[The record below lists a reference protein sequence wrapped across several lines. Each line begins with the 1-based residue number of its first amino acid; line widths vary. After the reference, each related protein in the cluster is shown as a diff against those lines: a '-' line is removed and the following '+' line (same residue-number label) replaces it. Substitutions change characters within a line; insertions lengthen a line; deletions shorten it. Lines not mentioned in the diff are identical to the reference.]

1 MDYDFTVFATS
12 GAWISLVTLAFLEI
26 ILGVDNIIFIS
37 LVAGRLPANQQKKA
51 RNIGLMIAL
60 LFRIGLLLSISWII
74 GLTAPL
80 FTLPMEGVFAD
91 MGLHD
96 PLVAAQISGRDLILF
111 AGGLFLLAKSTT
123 EIHHKVSGDMAED
136 KKVKAP
142 AKMSGAIIQ
151 IILIDI
157 VFSFDSILTA
167 VGLTQHVMVMIFAV
181 IIAMVI
187 MMLFSGKVS
196 AVIEKQPSLQILALA
211 FLIMIGLTLILE
223 ALGVHINKAF
233 VYVAVAFSLGV
244 EFLNIRFRKKAGDA

>member
-1 MDYDFTVFATS
+1 MDYDITVFATA
-12 GAWISLVTLAFLEI
+12 GAWVSLLTLAILEV

-37 LVAGRLPANQQKKA
+37 LVAGRLPADQQAKA

-60 LFRIGLLLSISWII
+60 LFRVGLLLSISWII
-74 GLTAPL
+74 GLTAPI
-80 FTLPMEGVFAD
+80 FTLPLESVFAD
-91 MGLHD
+91 MGVHD
-96 PLVAAQISGRDLILF
+96 AVAAAAISGRDLILF
-111 AGGLFLLAKSTT
+111 AGGIFLLAKSTT
-123 EIHHKVSGDMAED
+123 EIHHKVSGVGEGD

-142 AKMSGAIIQ
+142 ATMFGAITQ

-167 VGLTQHVMVMIFAV
+167 VGLTPHVMVMIFAV
-181 IIAMVI
+181 VISMFI
-187 MMLFSGKVS
+187 MMAFSGKVS
-196 AVIEKQPSLQILALA
+196 AVIEKHPSLQILALA

-244 EFLNIRFRKKAGDA
+244 EFLNIRFQKNNV

>member
-1 MDYDFTVFATS
+1 MDYDITVFATA
-12 GAWISLVTLAFLEI
+12 GAWVSLLTLAILEV

-37 LVAGRLPANQQKKA
+37 LVAGRLPADQQAKA

-60 LFRIGLLLSISWII
+60 LFRVGLLLSISWII
-74 GLTAPL
+74 GLTAPI
-80 FTLPMEGVFAD
+80 FTLPLESVFAD
-91 MGLHD
+91 MGVHD
-96 PLVAAQISGRDLILF
+96 AAEAAAISGRDLILF
-111 AGGLFLLAKSTT
+111 AGGIFLLAKSTT
-123 EIHHKVSGDMAED
+123 EIHHKVSGVGEGD

-142 AKMSGAIIQ
+142 ATMFGAITQ

-167 VGLTQHVMVMIFAV
+167 VGLTPHVMVMIFAV
-181 IIAMVI
+181 VISMFI
-187 MMLFSGKVS
+187 MMAFSGKVS
-196 AVIEKQPSLQILALA
+196 AVIEKHPSLQILALA

-244 EFLNIRFRKKAGDA
+244 EFLNIRFQKNNV

>member
-1 MDYDFTVFATS
+1 V
-12 GAWISLVTLAFLEI
+12 

-37 LVAGRLPANQQKKA
+37 LVAGRLPAEQQAKA

-60 LFRIGLLLSISWII
+60 LFRVGLLLSISWII
-74 GLTAPL
+74 GLTAPI
-80 FTLPMEGVFAD
+80 FTLPLESIFAD
-91 MGLHD
+91 MGVHD
-96 PLVAAQISGRDLILF
+96 PAAAAAISGRDLILF
-111 AGGLFLLAKSTT
+111 AGGVFLLAKSTT
-123 EIHHKVSGDMAED
+123 EIHHKVSGVGEGD

-142 AKMSGAIIQ
+142 ATMFGAITQ

-167 VGLTQHVMVMIFAV
+167 VGLTPHVMVMIFAV
-181 IIAMVI
+181 VISMFI
-187 MMLFSGKVS
+187 MMAFSGKVS
-196 AVIEKQPSLQILALA
+196 AVIEKHPSLQILALA

-244 EFLNIRFRKKAGDA
+244 EFLNIRFQKNNA

>member
-1 MDYDFTVFATS
+1 MDYDISVFATA
-12 GAWISLVTLAFLEI
+12 GAWVSLLTLAILEV

-37 LVAGRLPANQQKKA
+37 LVAGRLPADQQAKA

-60 LFRIGLLLSISWII
+60 LFRVGLLLSISWII
-74 GLTAPL
+74 GLTAPI
-80 FTLPMEGVFAD
+80 FTLPLESLFAD
-91 MGLHD
+91 MGVHD
-96 PLVAAQISGRDLILF
+96 PAEAAAISGRDLILF
-111 AGGLFLLAKSTT
+111 AGGIFLLAKSTT
-123 EIHHKVSGDMAED
+123 EIHHKVTGVGEGD

-142 AKMSGAIIQ
+142 ATMFGAITQ

-167 VGLTQHVMVMIFAV
+167 VGLTPHVMVMIFAV
-181 IIAMVI
+181 VISMFI
-187 MMLFSGKVS
+187 MMAFSGKVS
-196 AVIEKQPSLQILALA
+196 AVIEKHPSLQILALA

-244 EFLNIRFRKKAGDA
+244 EFLNIRFQKNNA

>member
-1 MDYDFTVFATS
+1 MDYDITVFATA
-12 GAWISLVTLAFLEI
+12 GAWISLLTLAVLEV

-37 LVAGRLPANQQKKA
+37 LVAGRLPADQQAKA

-60 LFRIGLLLSISWII
+60 LFRVGLLLSISWII
-74 GLTAPL
+74 GLTAPI
-80 FTLPMEGVFAD
+80 FTLPLESVFAD
-91 MGLHD
+91 MGVHD
-96 PLVAAQISGRDLILF
+96 AAEAAAISGRDLILF
-111 AGGLFLLAKSTT
+111 AGGIFLLAKSTT
-123 EIHHKVSGDMAED
+123 EIHHKVSGVGEGD

-142 AKMSGAIIQ
+142 ATMFGAIIQ

-167 VGLTQHVMVMIFAV
+167 VGLTPHVMVMIFAV
-181 IIAMVI
+181 VISMFI
-187 MMLFSGKVS
+187 MMAFSGKVS
-196 AVIEKQPSLQILALA
+196 AVIEKHPSLQILALA

-244 EFLNIRFRKKAGDA
+244 EFLNIRFQKNNT

>member
-1 MDYDFTVFATS
+1 MDYDISVFATP
-12 GAWISLVTLAFLEI
+12 GAWVSLLTLAVLEV

-37 LVAGRLPANQQKKA
+37 LVASRLPADQQAKA

-60 LFRIGLLLSISWII
+60 LFRVGLLLSISWII
-74 GLTAPL
+74 GLTAPI
-80 FTLPMEGVFAD
+80 FTLPLEALFAD
-91 MGLHD
+91 MGVHD
-96 PLVAAQISGRDLILF
+96 PAAAAAISGRDLILF
-111 AGGLFLLAKSTT
+111 AGGIFLLAKSTT
-123 EIHHKVSGDMAED
+123 EIHHKVSGVGEGD

-142 AKMSGAIIQ
+142 ATMFGAITQ

-167 VGLTQHVMVMIFAV
+167 VGLTPHVMVMIFAV
-181 IIAMVI
+181 VISMFI
-187 MMLFSGKVS
+187 MMAFSGKVS
-196 AVIEKQPSLQILALA
+196 AVIEKHPSLQILALA

-244 EFLNIRFRKKAGDA
+244 EFLNIRFQKNNV